1 MNNHQQFLS
10 SLAAQQ
16 NANAQAGLGDD
27 VSINKH
33 QFGANV
39 DLSET
44 YKLIVRKGK
53 KVVESM
59 KVNPKEIE
67 DAIKF
72 AKAQHKGL
80 NVTVEKNG
88 KVVREEWEEYSEPIS
103 ISEMNYIGSD
113 KKFGRKFYEKDGQLH
128 VKSKTGTQTQNL
140 GSVDVKSNA
149 KMIKGLKKEE
159 SEVEEAIKYDSAG
172 DSTGT
177 VTGKGKRDRGPGG
190 KVTVKYKG
198 SDTYKDGAKLPIK
211 ARDMGRLI
219 KTARKKGT
227 TPYDSRNL
235 KNPRLTKDH
244 VEHDVAEG
252 MSDTAK
258 KAAKMLRKMRQ
269 DTPRDVHNPGRPLKK
284 SAGDIEADRR
294 EKERLSRRE
303 AIEDMTEA
311 SKHHTYHVSNIDYET
326 DGDHKAKKRLP
337 KSMKVKVPHHV
348 HKGGEDDVKDHI
360 DDHISNETGYLH
372 NGYDSKKVK
381 ESFEKLTPAQERD
394 ADRRLKPTRA
404 TVSKVRLR
412 AGEKDVEKSVKAYQ
426 ADKAG
431 KPGNTK
437 IRRMR
442 DLKLKLED
450 TDSIKEGP
458 AHQNPLKTAYGG
470 MKAAQ
475 NTPSMKAYYAKV
487 KKDQAARAKQIEQE
501 RKDGI
506 RSKYESVEQVDEKEG
521 TYAYKKRNK
530 RNPARDMRKEPDGS
544 PTDGYYAKGD
554 GSHAPRKP
562 SKYSAL
568 GRRRRVEDVEL
579 EEGRQP
585 FAVVDTANNNEVVAT
600 ASNEAGAKS
609 IIRSAD
615 LPPMSIKDKSK
626 LKIVKTRKKQH
637 IGHPLAEAQVDELKM
652 PKNPNNPKIK
662 AAKRK
667 GAERAFSKFAKHSSD
682 SLRAVDKGD
691 SKKADSSFNKGERAF
706 KRYND
711 REKGS
716 Y

>member
-44 YKLIVRKGK
+44 YKLIVRKGN

-59 KVNPKEIE
+59 KVNPKEID

-159 SEVEEAIKYDSAG
+159 TEVEEAIKYDSAG

-198 SDTYKDGAKLPIK
+198 SDTYKDGAKLPIG

-244 VEHDVAEG
+244 VEHEVDEG
-252 MSDTAK
+252 MMDKAK
-258 KAAKMLRKMRQ
+258 KAAKMLGKPV
-269 DTPRDVHNPGRPLKK
+269 PRDVHNPGRPTKK
-284 SAGDIEADRR
+284 SAGDVEAERR
-294 EKERLSRRE
+294 EKERVRLSRRE
-303 AIEDMTEA
+303 GVEVDEGYNVTATHDNHMKASAAIGSGTSRRGPLAGGKSLGDGKYNLRFDNEKTGKKFMQKHGFKEEVEVDENYEA
-311 SKHHTYHVSNIDYET
+311 RKVMRKMGVQGVITPKGEIKVPMRDR
-326 DGDHKAKKRLP
+326 KRL
-337 KSMKVKVPHHV
+337 
-348 HKGGEDDVKDHI
+348 DAA
-360 DDHISNETGYLH
+360 L
-372 NGYDSKKVK
+372 KKNNIK
-381 ESFEKLTPAQERD
+381 NYKMSSESFEKLTPAQERD
-394 ADRRLKPTRA
+394 ADRRLKPTRS

-412 AGEKDVEKSVKAYQ
+412 AGEKDVAKSVKAYQ
-426 ADKAG
+426 SDKGG

-437 IRRMR
+437 TRRMR
-442 DLKLKLED
+442 DLRMKLED

-458 AHQNPLKTAYGG
+458 AHQNPLTTAYGG

-475 NTPSMKAYYAKV
+475 NTPSFKRYQAKLKA
-487 KKDQAARAKQIEQE
+487 DREARAKQHE
-501 RKDGI
+501 KD
-506 RSKYESVEQVDEKEG
+506 KAAEKATKEEVEQIDELDAG
-521 TYAYKKRNK
+521 TLIRYNNKASAQVTRDLKTDQGKHTPKTNK
-530 RNPARDMRKEPDGS
+530 RMKGALKARRKLDKIMPG
-544 PTDGYYAKGD
+544 
-554 GSHAPRKP
+554 
-562 SKYSAL
+562 L
-568 GRRRRVEDVEL
+568 
-579 EEGRQP
+579 RQ
-585 FAVVDTANNNEVVAT
+585 
-600 ASNEAGAKS
+600 
-609 IIRSAD
+609 
-615 LPPMSIKDKSK
+615 
-626 LKIVKTRKKQH
+626 
-637 IGHPLAEAQVDELKM
+637 EAQVDELKM